1 MAMAFASLSERL
13 QETFKKLKG
22 KGKLSEEDVNQA
34 LREVRLALLEADVNF
49 KVVRDFVNVVRQRAT
64 GRDVMA
70 SLTPAQ
76 QVVKIVREELTVLMG
91 GQNARLELAAKPPTI
106 IMLVGLQG
114 SGKTTT
120 AAKLANH
127 LKKQGRRP
135 MLVAG
140 DIYRPAAIK
149 QLQVLGGQLDVPVFS
164 MGEQDPAGIAR
175 AAVENANR
183 NGQDIVIIDTAGRL
197 HINEELMAELERIK
211 AGVGP
216 QEILLVVDA
225 MTGQDA
231 VTVAESFH
239 GRLTLDGVILTKLD
253 GDTRGGAA
261 LSVRAVTGCPIKFAG
276 IGEKLDA
283 LEPFHP
289 DRMADRIL
297 GMGDVLTLIEKAQ
310 ATFDAE
316 QAAKMQKK
324 LRSAEFDLEDF
335 LEQLQQF
342 KKMGPLDQIMGMIP
356 GMDRMNK
363 KMKGALQFDEKELVS
378 AESIIKSMTPWER
391 RNPERV
397 DGSRRRRVARGSGT
411 SVQDVNRLLKQFDQT
426 KKLVKQFSDW
436 EKGAKKGGKRK
447 FPKLPFM

>member
-1 MAMAFASLSERL
+1 MAFASLSERL
-13 QETFKKLKG
+13 QETFKKLRG

-49 KVVRDFVNVVRQRAT
+49 KVVRNFVNVVRQRAI
-64 GRDVMA
+64 GQDVMS

-76 QVVKIVREELTVLMG
+76 QVVKIVRDELATLMG
-91 GQNARLELAAKPPTI
+91 GENARLELAPKPPTVV
-106 IMLVGLQG
+106 MLVGLQG

-120 AAKLANH
+120 AAKLANY

-135 MLVAG
+135 LLVAG

-149 QLQVLGGQLDVPVFS
+149 QLQVLGGKLDVPVFALE
-164 MGEQDPAGIAR
+164 EQDPARIAK
-175 AAVENANR
+175 AAVESAGR
-183 NGQDIVIIDTAGRL
+183 HGQDVVIIDTAGRL
-197 HINEELMAELERIK
+197 HINEELMAELERIR
-211 AGVGP
+211 AEVQP
-216 QEILLVVDA
+216 HEVLLVVDA

-239 GRLTLDGVILTKLD
+239 QRLGLNGVILTKLD

-276 IGEKLDA
+276 VGEKLDA

-310 ATFDAE
+310 ATIDAD
-316 QAAKMQKK
+316 QAAQMQKK
-324 LRSAEFDLEDF
+324 LRSADFDLEDF
-335 LEQLQQF
+335 RQQLQHF
-342 KKMGPLDQIMGMIP
+342 KKMGPLDQIMGLIP

-363 KMKGALQFDEKELVS
+363 KMKGALQFDEKELVT
-378 AESIIKSMTPWER
+378 AEAIISSMTPWER
-391 RNPERV
+391 RNPEKI
-397 DGSRRRRVARGSGT
+397 DGSRRRRVAKGSGT
-411 SVQDVNRLLKQFDQT
+411 SIQDVNRLLKQFEQT
-426 KKLVKQFSDW
+426 KKLVKQFSGW
-436 EKGAKKGGKRK
+436 EKAVKKGGKRK
-447 FPKLPFM
+447 LPKLPFM